1 MKYFAMIE
9 GRQYGPM
16 ELDDLVREGVRP
28 DTYVWCK
35 GMPDWIQA
43 EEVPDI
49 CRYFRQR
56 LSGTLPSQKNPPYDS
71 ERIRAAEEEEQ
82 ERLLNQLPPMA
93 RDLVRRSGI
102 KLTKE
107 NLPDLEHQRVPKA
120 LPIILYI
127 ACLILIL
134 IGFLVFKL
142 NA

>member
-1 MKYFAMIE
+1 MKYFAMID

-16 ELDDLVREGVRP
+16 EIEDMVKEGVRP

-35 GMPDWIQA
+35 QMADWERA
-43 EEVPDI
+43 EDVPDI

-56 LSGTLPSQKNPPYDS
+56 LSGTLPSQKYFGSQDAARL
-71 ERIRAAEEEEQ
+71 RIEDEEEQ

-93 RDLVRRSGI
+93 RGFVRKSGI

-107 NLPDLEHQRVPKA
+107 NFPDPEEVRFPKA

-127 ACLILIL
+127 VSILMII
-134 IGFLVFKL
+134 IGFLLIK
-142 NA
+142 

>member
-1 MKYFAMIE
+1 MKYFAMID

-16 ELDDLVREGVRP
+16 ELDEMVKEGVRP

-35 GMPDWIQA
+35 GMDDWA
-43 EEVPDI
+43 YASDVPDI

-56 LSGTLPSQKNPPYDS
+56 LSGTLPIKDNYGFNDAD
-71 ERIRAAEEEEQ
+71 RLRAIDDEEQ

-93 RDLVRRSGI
+93 RGFVRKSGI

-107 NLPDLEHQRVPKA
+107 NFPDPENRHFPKA

-127 ACLILIL
+127 ISLIMII
-134 IGFLVFKL
+134 IGFLIIK
-142 NA
+142 

>member
-1 MKYFAMIE
+1 MKYFAMIG

-16 ELDDLVREGVRP
+16 ELDEMVREGVRP

-35 GMPDWIQA
+35 GMDDWTTA
-43 EEVPDI
+43 DEVPDI

-56 LSGTLPSQKNPPYDS
+56 LSGTLPSQMYGVPDP
-71 ERIRAAEEEEQ
+71 ERLKAMDEEEQ

-93 RDLVRRSGI
+93 RDLVRKSGI

-107 NLPDLEHQRVPKA
+107 NFPDQEHRFPKA

-127 ACLILIL
+127 CCLILML
-134 IGFLVFKL
+134 IGFFILS
-142 NA
+142 

>member
-16 ELDDLVREGVRP
+16 TLDEMVREGVRP

-35 GMPDWIQA
+35 GMDDWTLA
-43 EEVPDI
+43 EDVPDI

-56 LSGTLPSQKNPPYDS
+56 LSGTLPSQRQSGTADQMQLKIAD
-71 ERIRAAEEEEQ
+71 EEEQ

-93 RDLVRRSGI
+93 RGYVRKSGI

-107 NLPDLEHQRVPKA
+107 SIPDPSKVKQFHWA
-120 LPIILYI
+120 LPILLYI
-127 ACLILIL
+127 ICLIVIL
-134 IGFLVFKL
+134 IGFLL
-142 NA
+142 L

>member
-16 ELDDLVREGVRP
+16 DLDEMVKEGVRP

-35 GMPDWIQA
+35 GMADWTLA
-43 EEVPDI
+43 SDVPDI

-56 LSGTLPSQKNPPYDS
+56 LSGTLPSQIQSRNFDRNQLNAS
-71 ERIRAAEEEEQ
+71 DDEEQ

-93 RDLVRRSGI
+93 RGFVRKSGI

-107 NLPDLEHQRVPKA
+107 NFPNPEQQHFPKA

-127 ACLILIL
+127 VCLIVIL
-134 IGFLVFKL
+134 IGFLIL
-142 NA
+142 

>member
-1 MKYFAMIE
+1 MID

-16 ELDDLVREGVRP
+16 ELDDMVKEGVRP

-35 GMPDWIQA
+35 GMADWTLA
-43 EEVPDI
+43 SDVPDI

-56 LSGTLPSQKNPPYDS
+56 LSGTLPSQNYFGPTPDKVKAND
-71 ERIRAAEEEEQ
+71 EEEQ

-93 RDLVRRSGI
+93 RGFVRKSGI

-107 NLPDLEHQRVPKA
+107 NFPDPQQQHFPKA

-127 ACLILIL
+127 ISIIMIV
-134 IGFLVFKL
+134 IGFLIIK
-142 NA
+142 

>member
-1 MKYFAMIE
+1 MKYFAMID

-16 ELDDLVREGVRP
+16 ELDEMVREGVRP

-35 GMPDWIQA
+35 DMADWEPA
-43 EEVPDI
+43 SEVPDI

-56 LSGTLPSQKNPPYDS
+56 LSGTLPSQRGPSASDIARLK
-71 ERIRAAEEEEQ
+71 AAEEEEQ
-82 ERLLNQLPPMA
+82 ERLLSQLPPMA
-93 RDLVRRSGI
+93 RDFVRKSGV

-107 NLPDLEHQRVPKA
+107 NLPDLEHTRVPKF
-120 LPIILYI
+120 LPVILYI

-134 IGFLVFKL
+134 IGFLIIK